1 MSVVILKPSE
11 CWKEKV
17 QESQSITKDTL
28 LSRTNVSNEGSN
40 ILQVTTP
47 TTPSSEASNR
57 DITGINE
64 NTPTSSASG
73 ILSNQMSLES
83 FLLQHTKTKHHM
95 IKSKT
100 GTYGISER
108 QAITYVTAAKVI
120 DCYGNYPPKDKMKM
134 VSIFLTGITGL
145 KPEDFFE
152 PKSHKGFLAKCI
164 ENPRAKLSS
173 NEKRW
178 TWTPKEERDK
188 ARQTL
193 QQSTAPLSD
202 ALSRNSLI
210 TTVLQNDEFI
220 FTGCC
225 RELEE
230 CEFCEGITGDDLK
243 IEMIKLATL
252 SASVFGEDLLLSA
265 KKTFCYRRKKIE
277 ECHPSYLECVHQIPC
292 YLSMP
297 QMLLQDFRRMYPD
310 AADRFVVCMENLIS
324 SVLLYCSKSTV
335 EYLQKCNTEG
345 MIGGSNGKTIAA
357 MKSLLYLL
365 PMTGKKRLTAKES
378 FDLLIAY
385 GTPGTG
391 NSIDVPQNL
400 AHPKLYLEYSLNDE
414 DKITGRIVC
423 DGKVCLAG
431 CSMVECLDY
440 MFKLFWIFNLEY
452 PSA

>member
-1 MSVVILKPSE
+1 
-11 CWKEKV
+11 
-17 QESQSITKDTL
+17 
-28 LSRTNVSNEGSN
+28 
-40 ILQVTTP
+40 
-47 TTPSSEASNR
+47 
-57 DITGINE
+57 
-64 NTPTSSASG
+64 
-73 ILSNQMSLES
+73 
-83 FLLQHTKTKHHM
+83 
-95 IKSKT
+95 
-100 GTYGISER
+100 
-108 QAITYVTAAKVI
+108 
-120 DCYGNYPPKDKMKM
+120 MKM
-134 VSIFLTGITGL
+134 VSIFLARITGL
-145 KPEDFFE
+145 KLEDFFE

-164 ENPRAKLSS
+164 ENAHVKLSS
-173 NEKRW
+173 NEKR
-178 TWTPKEERDK
+178 TPKEEMWTPKEKRGK

-252 SASVFGEDLLLSA
+252 SVSVFGEELLLSA

-277 ECHPSYLECVHQIPC
+277 ECHPSYLKCVHQIPC

-345 MIGGSNGKTIAA
+345 MIGGSNGKTIATVKA
-357 MKSLLYLL
+357 LLYLL

-400 AHPKLYLEYSLNDE
+400 AYPKLYLEYFLNDE
-414 DKITGRIVC
+414 
-423 DGKVCLAG
+423 VCLAG
-431 CSMVECLDY
+431 CSMVLDC
-440 MFKLFWIFNLEY
+440 WSISCTY
-452 PSA
+452 PQDNCI